1 MKKPIRFLTEALK
14 AREENFLPD
23 AVTGQNDETLVVFEE
38 KEKKN
43 QEGKGLC
50 AFSLF
55 NVFTAD
61 IIQQNTLF
69 TR

>member
-1 MKKPIRFLTEALK
+1 MKKSIRFLAAALK
-14 AREENFLPD
+14 VREERLPD
-23 AVTGQNDETLVVFEE
+23 AVTGQNDETLVIFEE
-38 KEKKN
+38 QEKKTH
-43 QEGKGLC
+43 EDGKGLC